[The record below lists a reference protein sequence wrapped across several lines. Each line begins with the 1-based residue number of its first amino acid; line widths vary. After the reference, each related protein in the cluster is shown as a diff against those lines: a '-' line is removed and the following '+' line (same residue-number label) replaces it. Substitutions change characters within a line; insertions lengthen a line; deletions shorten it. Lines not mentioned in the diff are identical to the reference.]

1 MIIMTTHFWST
12 SYSCDNNKDKRI
24 NVAQRYNSKNVMM
37 GFLIV
42 SVTIYSILLVESKS
56 GGDTAVEENQ
66 SELASL

>member
-1 MIIMTTHFWST
+1 
-12 SYSCDNNKDKRI
+12 
-24 NVAQRYNSKNVMM
+24 M